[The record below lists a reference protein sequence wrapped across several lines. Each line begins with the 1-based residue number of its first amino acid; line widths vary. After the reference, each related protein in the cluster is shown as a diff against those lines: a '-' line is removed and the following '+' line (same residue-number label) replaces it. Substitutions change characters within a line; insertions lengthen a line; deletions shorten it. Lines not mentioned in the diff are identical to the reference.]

1 MSARLVLA
9 YLILLTLYL
18 GEELFKISMLNN

>member
-1 MSARLVLA
+1 MPGRLVLA

-18 GEELFKISMLNN
+18 GEELLKISMLNN